1 MSQAVL
7 PTLEDLRSLPQPSWL
22 WDSDRA
28 RIVWANRAGIAYFGG
43 ETLFDLL
50 DRPFDRTEPG
60 VENLGALARR
70 LRRGELRK
78 ALLHFPSTGNATAL
92 ACHCALHTL
101 PDGRTGLL
109 VAGLAEAEETASQS
123 GELARA
129 FSDLP
134 FPALLLTQGMVAFA
148 NAAAERLFMPEQRRY
163 AHRLLGSVEAFEEFQ
178 QRVISAGTLGLTRKL
193 DTLFGER
200 DIRLTAKL
208 MAGERSADPAILVI
222 CEDVTDRRALERHLG
237 ESEAA
242 AAPAPAPKLSEPRL
256 SPQEAETFE
265 ALGKSLRSEKQ
276 KTAEPVQV
284 NIQAVP
290 VNIPPGLPPI
300 VTRKID
306 SFAHPVIIVQDGKIQ
321 YANPAALKLLR
332 YNGSESLRDKIAFS
346 GLPPRGTSTARLVTG
361 DGAPITVNLTVLPIA
376 WRGGPAL
383 QVTLAEIAQAD
394 EVEPAPAPKAE
405 IAAAPLK
412 VEAPMPRL
420 VHPAPSAAPQI
431 IAKPPQDERPA
442 KAELVIDLPREE
454 SPPAVAPA
462 PSSPP
467 EPVQAEVPQPKP
479 AAEPAPAPLSAQPTA
494 RAEEDEELR
503 NILDTAAD
511 GIITLDTEGHI
522 RSFSAGA
529 EAIFGYRIAEVIDK
543 PLATLL
549 APDSRR
555 VLRDYLSAL
564 QGPGLAAVF
573 NDGREVTAIVKQGGV
588 VPLFLT
594 IGRLHSTR
602 ENSASFCAVLRDIT
616 QWKRTEAELREAKD
630 AAEQA
635 SKQKSEFLAKISHEL
650 RTPLNA
656 ILGFSEVMRMERF
669 GEIRNDKYRGYVND
683 IHSSGAHLLSLIND
697 LLDLSKVEAG
707 KLELNFT
714 SVALPDVVD
723 QAIKM
728 VQEQATAARVILR
741 RTMPGDLPNVVAD
754 QRSMSQVMLNLLSNA
769 IKFTEPGGQVI
780 ISAQLTKAGELKLRV
795 KDTGLG
801 MTDAEI
807 KEALEPFRRIT
818 TDGRNV
824 PGTGLGLPLTKA
836 LAEANRAQ
844 FDISSEPRKGTLV
857 EITFPTTRVL
867 AV

>member
-78 ALLHFPSTGNATAL
+78 ALLHFPSTGNVTAL
-92 ACHCALHTL
+92 ACQCALHTL

-123 GELARA
+123 GDLARA

-200 DIRLTAKL
+200 EIRLTAKL
-208 MAGERSADPAILVI
+208 MAGEKSADPAILVI

-237 ESEAA
+237 QSEAA
-242 AAPAPAPKLSEPRL
+242 AAPAPVPKLSEPRL
-256 SPQEAETFE
+256 SPQETETFE
-265 ALGKSLRSEKQ
+265 ALGKSLRAEKQ

-284 NIQAVP
+284 NVQAVP
-290 VNIPPGLPPI
+290 VYIPPGLPPI

-321 YANPAALKLLR
+321 YANPAALTLLR

-346 GLPPRGTSTARLVTG
+346 GLPPRGTSTARLVKG
-361 DGAPITVNLTVLPIA
+361 DGTPITVNLTVLPIA

-394 EVEPAPAPKAE
+394 EVEPVAAPRAE
-405 IAAAPLK
+405 LPAAPLRA
-412 VEAPMPRL
+412 EMPAPRL
-420 VHPAPSAAPQI
+420 VHPAPAAAPQI
-431 IAKPPQDERPA
+431 IAKPPQDEKPA

-454 SPPAVAPA
+454 EPQPPAEPAPA
-462 PSSPP
+462 SPA
-467 EPVQAEVPQPKP
+467 EPVQAEAPQPKP
-479 AAEPAPAPLSAQPTA
+479 AAEPAPAPQPSA

-630 AAEQA
+630 QAEQA

-683 IHSSGAHLLSLIND
+683 IHASGAHLLSLIND

-801 MTDAEI
+801 MTEAEI

>member
-1 MSQAVL
+1 M
-7 PTLEDLRSLPQPSWL
+7 PTLEDLRAFPQPSWL

-28 RIVWANRAGIAYFGG
+28 RIVWANKAGIAYFGG

-50 DRPFDRTEPG
+50 DRPFERTEPG
-60 VENLGALARR
+60 VENLTALARR
-70 LRRGELRK
+70 LKRGELRK
-78 ALLHFPSTGNATAL
+78 ALLHFPSTGSTTAL
-92 ACHCALHTL
+92 SCQCGLHTL
-101 PDGRTGLL
+101 PDGRTGIL
-109 VAGLAEAEETASQS
+109 VAGLAEAEESARQP

-134 FPALLLTQGMVAFA
+134 FPALLLSQGTVVFA
-148 NAAAERLFMPEQRRY
+148 NSAAERLFAPEQRRF
-163 AHRLLGSVEAFEEFQ
+163 APRLLGGVEAAEEFQ
-178 QRVISAGTLGLTRKL
+178 QRVVSAGTLGMTRRL

-200 DIRLTAKL
+200 EIRLTAKL
-208 MAGERSADPAILVI
+208 LPAEKGADPAILLV

-237 ESEAA
+237 GGAETSAVPP
-242 AAPAPAPKLSEPRL
+242 PAQPAREPAL
-256 SPQEAETFE
+256 SPQDAQTFE
-265 ALGKSLRSEKQ
+265 ALGRSLRAEKQ
-276 KTAEPVQV
+276 KAAEPVPV
-284 NIQAVP
+284 NVQAVP
-290 VNIPPGLPPI
+290 VPMPPGLPPV

-306 SFAHPVIIVQDGKIQ
+306 SFAHPVVIVQDGKIQ

-332 YNGSESLRDKIAFS
+332 YGAVESLRDKIVFS
-346 GLPPRGTSTARLVTG
+346 GLPPRGTSTAKLVTG
-361 DGAPITVNLTVLPIA
+361 DGAPITVDLTALPIA
-376 WRGGPAL
+376 WRSGPAL
-383 QVTLAEIAQAD
+383 QLTLTEIAPAV
-394 EVEPAPAPKAE
+394 EVAAEPGPTAPSSPPKAE
-405 IAAAPLK
+405 AP
-412 VEAPMPRL
+412 PPPRP
-420 VHPAPSAAPQI
+420 VPPPPAPSDI
-431 IAKPPQDERPA
+431 VAKPLRDEPRA
-442 KAELVIDLPREE
+442 AIVIDLPREVPPPP
-454 SPPAVAPA
+454 PPAPPSPAPA
-462 PSSPP
+462 ADTPDPFKTEAPTP
-467 EPVQAEVPQPKP
+467 EPV
-479 AAEPAPAPLSAQPTA
+479 PAPQALSD
-494 RAEEDEELR
+494 EDEELR
-503 NILDTAAD
+503 NILDTATD
-511 GIITLDTEGHI
+511 GIITLDKTGTI

-529 EAIFGYRIAEVIDK
+529 EAIFGYRTAEVVDK

-602 ENSASFCAVLRDIT
+602 ENGAAFCAVLRDIT
-616 QWKRTEAELREAKD
+616 QWKRTEAELRDAKD

-635 SKQKSEFLAKISHEL
+635 SRQKSEFLAKISHEL

-669 GEIRNDKYRGYVND
+669 GEIKNDKYRGYVND
-683 IHSSGAHLLSLIND
+683 IHASGAHLLSLIND

-714 SVALPDVVD
+714 SVALAEVID
-723 QAIKM
+723 QAVKM
-728 VQEQATAARVILR
+728 VQDQATSGRVILR
-741 RTMPGDLPNVVAD
+741 RTIPGDLPNVVAD

-769 IKFTEPGGQVI
+769 IKFTDPGGQVI
-780 ISAQLTKAGELKLRV
+780 ISAHMTKAGELKLRV

-801 MTDAEI
+801 MTQAEI

>member
-1 MSQAVL
+1 MRAIS
-7 PTLEDLRSLPQPSWL
+7 QPSWL

-28 RIVWANRAGIAYFGG
+28 RIVWANKAGIAYFGG

-50 DRPFDRTEPG
+50 DRPFERTEPG
-60 VENLGALARR
+60 VENLTALSRR
-70 LRRGELRK
+70 LKRGEFRK
-78 ALLHFPSTGNATAL
+78 ALLHFPSTGSATAL
-92 ACHCALHTL
+92 SCHCGLHTL
-101 PDGRTGLL
+101 PDGRTGIL
-109 VAGLAEAEETASQS
+109 VAGLAEVEGTASQS

-134 FPALLLTQGMVAFA
+134 FPALLLSQGTVVFA
-148 NAAAERLFMPEQRRY
+148 NSAAERLFAPEQRRF
-163 AHRLLGSVEAFEEFQ
+163 AHRLLGGVEAAEEFQ
-178 QRVISAGTLGLTRKL
+178 QRVTSAGTLGMTRRL
-193 DTLFGER
+193 DTLYGER
-200 DIRLTAKL
+200 EIRLTAKML
-208 MAGERSADPAILVI
+208 PAEKGADPAILLI

-237 ESEAA
+237 GSAEAA
-242 AAPAPAPKLSEPRL
+242 AVPAAPPAGESML
-256 SPQEAETFE
+256 SPQDAQTFE
-265 ALGKSLRSEKQ
+265 ALGRSLRAEKQ
-276 KTAEPVQV
+276 KSAEPV
-284 NIQAVP
+284 P
-290 VNIPPGLPPI
+290 VNVQVVPIRMPPGLPPV

-332 YNGSESLRDKIAFS
+332 YNGVESLRDKIVFS
-346 GLPPRGTSTARLVTG
+346 GLPPRGTSTAKLVTG
-361 DGAPITVNLTVLPIA
+361 DGAAITVDLTILPIA
-376 WRGGPAL
+376 WRSGPAL
-383 QVTLAEIAQAD
+383 QLTLAEIAPAV
-394 EVEPAPAPKAE
+394 EVPAEPAPVAPSSSPKAE
-405 IAAAPLK
+405 AP
-412 VEAPMPRL
+412 PSPRL
-420 VHPAPSAAPQI
+420 AAVPPARPTI
-431 IAKPPQDERPA
+431 VAKPLRDEP
-442 KAELVIDLPREE
+442 KAELVIDLPREVPP
-454 SPPAVAPA
+454 SPLAAPA
-462 PSSPP
+462 PEPAAAAP
-467 EPVQAEVPQPKP
+467 EPRKAE
-479 AAEPAPAPLSAQPTA
+479 APAPEPSPASQALSD
-494 RAEEDEELR
+494 EDEELR

-511 GIITLDTEGHI
+511 GIITLDQNGTI

-529 EAIFGYRIAEVIDK
+529 EAIFGYRTAEIVDK

-573 NDGREVTAIVKQGGV
+573 NDGREVTAVVKQGGD

-602 ENSASFCAVLRDIT
+602 ENGAAFCVVLRDIT
-616 QWKRTEAELREAKD
+616 QWKRTEAELRDAKD

-635 SKQKSEFLAKISHEL
+635 SRQKSEFLAKISHEL

-669 GEIRNDKYRGYVND
+669 GEIKNDKYRGYVND
-683 IHSSGAHLLSLIND
+683 IHASGAHLLSLIND

-714 SVALPDVVD
+714 SVALTEVID
-723 QAIKM
+723 QAVKM
-728 VQEQATAARVILR
+728 VQEQATAGRVILR
-741 RTMPGDLPNVVAD
+741 RTIPGDLPNVVAD

-769 IKFTEPGGQVI
+769 IKFTDPGGQVI
-780 ISAQLTKAGELKLRV
+780 ISAHLTKAGELKLRV

-801 MTDAEI
+801 MTEAEI

-844 FDISSEPRKGTLV
+844 FEISSEPRKGTMV

-867 AV
+867 AA

>member
-7 PTLEDLRSLPQPSWL
+7 PTLEDLRNLPQPSWL

-28 RIVWANRAGIAYFGG
+28 RIVWANKAGIAYFGG

-50 DRPFDRTEPG
+50 DRPFERTEPG

-78 ALLHFPSTGNATAL
+78 ALLHFPSTGNPTAL
-92 ACHCALHTL
+92 ACQCALHTL

-163 AHRLLGSVEAFEEFQ
+163 AHRLLGSVEAFEDFQ
-178 QRVISAGTLGLTRKL
+178 QRVVAAGTLGLTRKL
-193 DTLFGER
+193 DTLFDER
-200 DIRLTAKL
+200 EIRLTAKL
-208 MAGERSADPAILVI
+208 MTGGKDADPAILII

-237 ESEAA
+237 QSEAA
-242 AAPAPAPKLSEPRL
+242 GPAPAAKLAESKL
-256 SPQEAETFE
+256 SPQDAETFE
-265 ALGKSLRSEKQ
+265 ALGKSLRAEKQ
-276 KTAEPVQV
+276 KTVEPVQV
-284 NIQAVP
+284 NVQAVP

-321 YANPAALKLLR
+321 YANPVALKLLR
-332 YNGSESLRDKIAFS
+332 YAGTESLRDKIAFS

-361 DGAPITVNLTVLPIA
+361 DGAPITLDLTVLPIA

-383 QVTLAEIAQAD
+383 QVTLTEIAPAV
-394 EVEPAPAPKAE
+394 EVAPAEAPAAPPKAE
-405 IAAAPLK
+405 VPAAPLRA
-412 VEAPMPRL
+412 EAPAPRL
-420 VHPAPSAAPQI
+420 VHPAPPAEPQI
-431 IAKPPQDERPA
+431 IAKPPQDEKPA
-442 KAELVIDLPREE
+442 RAELVIDLPREE
-454 SPPAVAPA
+454 PPPQPAPA
-462 PSSPP
+462 AAP
-467 EPVQAEVPQPKP
+467 EPIKAEASQPKP
-479 AAEPAPAPLSAQPTA
+479 AAEPPPAPAPSDA
-494 RAEEDEELR
+494 RSDEDEELR

-511 GIITLDTEGHI
+511 GIITLDAGGQI

-529 EAIFGYRIAEVIDK
+529 EAIFGYRNAEVIDK

-714 SVALPDVVD
+714 SVSLAEVID

-741 RTMPGDLPNVVAD
+741 RTLPADLPNVVAD
-754 QRSMSQVMLNLLSNA
+754 QRSMSQVMLNLMSNA

-801 MTDAEI
+801 MTEAEI

>member
-28 RIVWANRAGIAYFGG
+28 RIVWANKAGIAYFGG

-60 VENLGALARR
+60 VENLSALARR

-78 ALLHFPSTGNATAL
+78 ALLHFPSTGNVTAL
-92 ACHCALHTL
+92 SCHCALHTL

-148 NAAAERLFMPEQRRY
+148 NGAAERLFMPEQRRY
-163 AHRLLGSVEAFEEFQ
+163 AHRLLGSAEAFEEFQ
-178 QRVISAGTLGLTRKL
+178 QRVIAAGTLGLTRKL

-200 DIRLTAKL
+200 EIRLTAKL
-208 MAGERSADPAILVI
+208 MAGGKDADPAILLI

-237 ESEAA
+237 QNDAA
-242 AAPAPAPKLSEPRL
+242 SPAPALKPHEPTLSA
-256 SPQEAETFE
+256 QDAQTFE
-265 ALGKSLRSEKQ
+265 ELGKSLRAEKQ
-276 KTAEPVQV
+276 KAAEPVQV

-332 YNGSESLRDKIAFS
+332 YAGTESLSDKIAFS

-383 QVTLAEIAQAD
+383 QVTLAEIAPAV
-394 EVEPAPAPKAE
+394 EVEPAEAPPAPRAE
-405 IAAAPLK
+405 IPSAPLK
-412 VEAPMPRL
+412 VDMPAPRL
-420 VHPAPSAAPQI
+420 VHPAPPAEPRI
-431 IAKPPQDERPA
+431 IARPSQDDKPA

-454 SPPAVAPA
+454 PPQPQPAPA
-462 PSSPP
+462 AAP
-467 EPVQAEVPQPKP
+467 EPVRAETPQPKP
-479 AAEPAPAPLSAQPTA
+479 SAEASPAPAQPDA
-494 RAEEDEELR
+494 RADEDEELR

-529 EAIFGYRIAEVIDK
+529 EAIFGYRNAEVIDK

-714 SVALPDVVD
+714 SVALADVVD
-723 QAIKM
+723 QSIKM

-741 RTMPGDLPNVVAD
+741 RTLPADLPNVVAD

-780 ISAQLTKAGELKLRV
+780 ISGQLTKAGELKLRV

-801 MTDAEI
+801 MTEAEI